1 MLFPL
6 FSLACTLLRS
16 PGLPQPLPE
25 PQPQSDEV
33 LMQSVTVTSV
43 TAAKWAVP
51 LEGLVDLSD
60 PAAAELEAG
69 LYDMEVL
76 VHVIEH
82 PVHGRWLVDS
92 GVSQGEGERVAG
104 AGLALGSFLKDM
116 EVLTSTAEFLEQG
129 PVEGVLLTHAHVD
142 HVLGLNDLPLDTP
155 IWTGPGEGTTRAG
168 QNLLLRPWYRHAFAD
183 RSLNSFD
190 VTQAQAF
197 GPVPAAWDLFGDGS
211 VWVLSTPGHT
221 AGSIA
226 VWARTE
232 QGPVLMTGDTSHTRW
247 GWEHDVTPGTYT
259 EDHVGNAESLA
270 QLRSLAAMDPATQVI
285 FGHER

>member
-6 FSLACTLLRS
+6 FSLACTLVRA
-16 PGLPQPLPE
+16 PGLPQALPE
-25 PQPQSDEV
+25 SQPQNDDA
-33 LMQSVTVTSV
+33 LMQTVSVRSI
-43 TAAKWAVP
+43 TAANWAVP
-51 LEGLVDLSD
+51 LEGLVDLTD
-60 PAAAELEAG
+60 PAAAELEEG
-69 LYDMEVL
+69 PYEMEVL

-92 GVSQGEGERVAG
+92 GVSQEPGERVAD
-104 AGLALGSFLKDM
+104 AGVLLGGFLKDM
-116 EVLTSTAEFLEQG
+116 EVLTSTAELLEEG
-129 PVEGVLLTHAHVD
+129 SVAGVLLTHMHVD
-142 HVLGLNDLPLDTP
+142 HVLGLQDLPLDTP
-155 IWTGPGEGTTRAG
+155 LWTGPGEGSTRSG
-168 QNLLLRPWYRHAFAD
+168 QNLLLRPWYSQAFSG
-183 RSLNSFD
+183 RSLQSFH
-190 VTQAQAF
+190 VAQAQSF
-197 GPVPAAWDLFGDGS
+197 GPVPVAWDLFGDGS

-259 EDHVGNAESLA
+259 EDHVDNAEALA
-270 QLRSLAAMDPATQVI
+270 QLRALAALDPATQVV